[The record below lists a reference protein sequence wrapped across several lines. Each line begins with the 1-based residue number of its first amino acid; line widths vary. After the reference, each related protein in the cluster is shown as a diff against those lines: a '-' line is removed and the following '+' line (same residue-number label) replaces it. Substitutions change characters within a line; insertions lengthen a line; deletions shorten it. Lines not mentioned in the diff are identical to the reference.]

1 MQKQVAASA
10 AECRECHFLH
20 AKGILAARAFLG
32 TSVGWRIYI
41 DTSARCRAYRLM
53 PLIDARRLTGSFGSD
68 SWHECY
74 WCGWWQQSNIYL
86 IGWIGKKPLCDFCF
100 DWHTE
105 FDGGPYR
112 PHALDRAAQSMS
124 VIFHRLPRC
133 VTITILQYLHAW
145 HEP

>member
-1 MQKQVAASA
+1 MQKQVAVSA

-20 AKGILAARAFLG
+20 AKGILAARVFLG
-32 TSVGWRIYI
+32 TGVGWRIYI
-41 DTSARCRAYRLM
+41 DRTSARCRAYRFM
-53 PLIDARRLTGSFGSD
+53 PFLGSFGSD

-74 WCGWWQQSNIYL
+74 WCGWWQQGNIYS
-86 IGWIGKKPLCDFCF
+86 IDWIGKPLCDSCF

-124 VIFHRLPRC
+124 VIFHRLPKG
-133 VTITILQYLHAW
+133 VTITIAEYLHAW